1 MSSYARSFEMRFL
14 VREHDSER
22 ELSVVRL
29 RHWVDWS
36 RSQAAYGARS
46 SFANSF
52 LPTFV
57 NCREFLNADLIAAGL
72 APFAPETQAVRASEF
87 LLKRIDELVA
97 ARATF
102 SFETTLAARSYR
114 TSILEWRRLGYRV
127 VLHFIWLPS
136 PELAIQR
143 VAKRVREGGH
153 NIPEA
158 VVRRRYARGLVNLFD
173 LYIPIVT
180 TVCVYDGASFP
191 PAPISEIEGE
201 KKQVLDYHRWER
213 VQLQY
218 KEGPND

>member
-1 MSSYARSFEMRFL
+1 MDESSQPAIYIPAGPN
-14 VREHDSER
+14 
-22 ELSVVRL
+22 
-29 RHWVDWS
+29 
-36 RSQAAYGARS
+36 GAGKTT
-46 SFANSF
+46 FANSF

-72 APFAPETQAVRASEF
+72 APFAPETQAVRAFEL

-97 ARATF
+97 ARVTF

-114 TSILEWRRLGYRV
+114 ASIIEWRRMGYRV
-127 VLHFIWLPS
+127 VLYFIWLPS

-153 NIPEA
+153 HILEA
-158 VVRRRYARGLVNLFD
+158 VVRRRYARGLANLFD

-191 PAPISEIEGE
+191 PIPIAEIEGE
-201 KKQVLDYHRWER
+201 RKLVLDYNGWER
-213 VQLQY
+213 VQLHR
-218 KEGPND
+218 KDAPND